1 MDADGDNQRP
11 LIQSAR
17 RDIYPS
23 WSPDGRRIAFT
34 SARDGNQEVYIV
46 DRDGSNLRRVT
57 EHPERDSFPVWHP
70 GGRRLLTI
78 SERRGRFDFY
88 LWDVT
93 PTAP

>member
-1 MDADGDNQRP
+1 MDATGENQRQ
-11 LIQSAR
+11 LIHSAR

-23 WSPDGRRIAFT
+23 WSPDGRQIAFT

-46 DRDGSNLRRVT
+46 DRDGTNLRRVT

-93 PTAP
+93 AP